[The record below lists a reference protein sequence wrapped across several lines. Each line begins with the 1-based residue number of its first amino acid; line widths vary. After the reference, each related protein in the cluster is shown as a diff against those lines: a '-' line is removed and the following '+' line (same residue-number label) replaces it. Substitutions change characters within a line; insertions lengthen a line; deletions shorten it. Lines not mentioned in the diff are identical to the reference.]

1 MTESLQREPM
11 LKSLVFLRILI
22 GWHFLYEGVIKL
34 FNPDWTAFGY
44 LATAQGPFKSIFIAL
59 TGDGIIGWVDTLNT
73 LVLIFVGITLILGI
87 FEKWGLIAGMAL
99 LLMYYFAHPPF
110 PWLEQRNVEGSYWF
124 VNKNL
129 IELAALW
136 VLYQIPTSAYFGLN
150 YLLKR
155 ENKTIKTP
163 QS

>member
-1 MTESLQREPM
+1 MTDFIQKESLLR
-11 LKSLVFLRILI
+11 SVVFLRMLI

-34 FNPDWTAFGY
+34 FNPEWTAFGY
-44 LATAQGPFKSIFIAL
+44 LATAQGPFRSLFIAL
-59 TGDGIIGWVDTLNT
+59 TGDGTIGWVDTLNT
-73 LVLIFVGITLILGI
+73 FTLIFVGITLILGI
-87 FEKWGLIAGMAL
+87 FEKWGVIAGIVL

-129 IELAALW
+129 IEIAALW
-136 VLYQIPTSAYFGLN
+136 VLYQIPTSSYFGLN
-150 YLLKR
+150 YFRKK
-155 ENKTIKTP
+155 EPETIKTP

>member
-1 MTESLQREPM
+1 MTELLQRESL
-11 LKSLVFLRILI
+11 LKSVVFLRILI

-44 LATAQGPFKSIFIAL
+44 LATAQGPFKSLFIAL
-59 TGDGIIGWVDTLNT
+59 TGDGVIGWVDTLNT
-73 LVLIFVGITLILGI
+73 LVLIFVGVTLVLGI
-87 FEKWGLIAGMAL
+87 FEKWGIIAGMVL
-99 LLMYYFAHPPF
+99 LAMYYFAHPPF

-129 IELAALW
+129 IEIGALW
-136 VLYQIPTSAYFGLN
+136 VLYHIPTSSYFGLN
-150 YLLKR
+150 YLFKK
-155 ENKTIKTP
+155 EPKPAKTP

>member
-1 MTESLQREPM
+1 MTEFLQKESIIR
-11 LKSLVFLRILI
+11 SVVFLRILI

-44 LATAQGPFKSIFIAL
+44 LATAQGPFKSLFIAL
-59 TGDGIIGWVDTLNT
+59 TGDGTIGWVDTFNT
-73 LVLIFVGITLILGI
+73 VTLIFVGITLVLGI
-87 FEKWGLIAGMAL
+87 FEKWGVIAGMAL

-129 IELAALW
+129 IEIAAMW
-136 VLYQIPTSAYFGLN
+136 VLLQVPTGSYFGLN
-150 YLLKR
+150 YFLKK
-155 ENKTIKTP
+155 EQKTIKTP

>member
-1 MTESLQREPM
+1 MTELLQREPL
-11 LKSLVFLRILI
+11 LKSVVFLRILI

-44 LATAQGPFKSIFIAL
+44 LATAQGPFRSLFIAL
-59 TGDGIIGWVDTLNT
+59 TGEGTIGWVDTLNT
-73 LVLIFVGITLILGI
+73 ITLIFVGITLILGI
-87 FEKWGLIAGMAL
+87 FEKWGAIAGMAL

-136 VLYQIPTSAYFGLN
+136 VLYQIPTSSYFGLN
-150 YLLKR
+150 YLLKKDH
-155 ENKTIKTP
+155 KTIKTP

>member
-1 MTESLQREPM
+1 M

-73 LVLIFVGITLILGI
+73 LVLIFVGVTLILGI

-136 VLYQIPTSAYFGLN
+136 VLYQIPTSEYFGLN

-155 ENKTIKTP
+155 EHKTIKTP

>member
-1 MTESLQREPM
+1 M

-73 LVLIFVGITLILGI
+73 LVLIFVGVTLILGI

-136 VLYQIPTSAYFGLN
+136 VLYQIPTSEYFGLN

>member
-1 MTESLQREPM
+1 MTELLQRESL
-11 LKSLVFLRILI
+11 LKSVVFLRILI

-44 LATAQGPFKSIFIAL
+44 LATAQGPFKSLFISL
-59 TGDGIIGWVDTLNT
+59 TGDGLIGWVDTLNT
-73 LVLIFVGITLILGI
+73 LVLIFVGVTLVLGI
-87 FEKWGLIAGMAL
+87 FEKWGIIAGMVL
-99 LLMYYFAHPPF
+99 LAMYYFAHPPF

-129 IELAALW
+129 IEIGALW
-136 VLYQIPTSAYFGLN
+136 VLYHIQTSTYFGLN

-155 ENKTIKTP
+155 EPKTVKTP